1 MLPAWVMGFPDG
13 NERGPFLA
21 LDLGGTNLRVC
32 EVVLLKEG
40 RKFDMI
46 QSKYKLV
53 GTQLNTFANDSPHIS
68 ERQLESNYLTI
79 LQSVLQSSCKTIRI
93 SRMRRSIIWGSR
105 SRIPATNTPLITGS
119 CNDGPRDLISKASKD
134 TMLCQCS
141 RLLCRRGAF
150 PSRSRLS
157 SMIQQGH

>member
-13 NERGPFLA
+13 TEKGPFLA

-32 EVVLLKEG
+32 EVVLFKEG

-46 QSKYKLV
+46 QSKYRLV
-53 GTQLNTFANDSPHIS
+53 VIQLNSFANDSLHIS
-68 ERQLESNYLTI
+68 ERRLESNYLTI
-79 LQSVLQSSCKTIRI
+79 LRSASQSSCKTTRT
-93 SRMRRSIIWGSR
+93 SRMRRSIIWDSH
-105 SRIPATNTPLITGS
+105 SHIPASNTPSITAS

-134 TMLCQCS
+134 TMLYQCL
-141 RLLCRRGAF
+141 RLLCRRGVF

-157 SMIQQGH
+157 STIQQGH

>member
-13 NERGPFLA
+13 NEKGPFLA

-46 QSKYKLV
+46 QSKYRLV
-53 GTQLNTFANDSPHIS
+53 RIRLNSFPNDSLRIS
-68 ERQLESNYLTI
+68 ERRLESNYLTI
-79 LQSVLQSSCKTIRI
+79 LQSALQSSYKTTRI

-105 SRIPATNTPLITGS
+105 SHTPANNTPSITAS

-134 TMLCQCS
+134 TMLYQCS
-141 RLLCRRGAF
+141 RLPCRKRVF
-150 PSRSRLS
+150 PSRSQLS
-157 SMIQQGH
+157 STIPRGH